1 MFILWLLKNEGERDR
16 ASKVIFLSFY
26 ENVVKAMNLFPRKTQ
41 ICIFWHVSFFK
52 KCTLLERTP
61 QAFYLK
67 GLNGRVLRPQVANSP
82 PRRRAEKGRVR
93 WEERGQKPGGRRR
106 SRPEPH
112 LCGQAA
118 PLQLGPCRARW
129 QRDPDATARVSSF
142 SRENPSLD
150 FGVKCVNA

>member
-67 GLNGRVLRPQVANSP
+67 GLCWDHRLQTPHRGDG
-82 PRRRAEKGRVR
+82 RRRAECAGRSAGKSQEAGGEADQSRIYADRLLRCNSDPVV
-93 WEERGQKPGGRRR
+93 PGGNATRMLL
-106 SRPEPH
+106 PEFPAS
-112 LCGQAA
+112 QEKT
-118 PLQLGPCRARW
+118 QVW
-129 QRDPDATARVSSF
+129 ISVSNVSMPKF
-142 SRENPSLD
+142 
-150 FGVKCVNA
+150 